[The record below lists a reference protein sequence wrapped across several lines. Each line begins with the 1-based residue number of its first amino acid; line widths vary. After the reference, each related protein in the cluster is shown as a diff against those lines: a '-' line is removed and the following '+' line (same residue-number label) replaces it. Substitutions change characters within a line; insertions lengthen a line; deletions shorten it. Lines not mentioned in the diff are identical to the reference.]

1 MMMKNRSNCV
11 VFLLIVQ
18 VFSILR
24 TADTLSTQ
32 PTSTTKLRNSRFV
45 CLLDDYSTVRGP
57 YFNALFDQLLQE
69 QCGIQKRRIAL
80 CTSESNA
87 DKTRELMPQLEEDLL
102 LDNKHDCC
110 NLFVLNDYN
119 PLSLQDDM
127 AQFDP
132 SIFWLVDDNAFRIRY
147 QLRTSGMDG
156 ILHQKC
162 GGPAP
167 SNDSSSSNSN
177 CLYVGEHAGA
187 VCAGASLATA
197 HAMNQDPKQAPE
209 PQYFGLH
216 LLGPSRSI
224 SFGLSNS
231 ELTVHPRTYDI
242 DPSTLVALER
252 DQVFVWSQPPDED
265 TTSFVFLPSKRGT
278 IEQWESPP
286 PIPALIEDGNN
297 QNSIGVVQCDGEPSI
312 DPSRMMQQVGD
323 SEWINEVD
331 DAI

>member
-1 MMMKNRSNCV
+1 M
-11 VFLLIVQ
+11 VFLLIMQ
-18 VFSILR
+18 VSFSILR

-32 PTSTTKLRNSRFV
+32 PTTKLRNSRFV
-45 CLLDDYSTVRGP
+45 CLLNDYSTARGP

-87 DKTRELMPQLEEDLL
+87 DKIRELMPQLEEDLL

-119 PLSLQDDM
+119 PLSLHDEM
-127 AQFDP
+127 EQFDP
-132 SIFWLVDDNAFRIRY
+132 SIFWVVDDNAFRIRY

-156 ILHQKC
+156 ILYQKC

-167 SNDSSSSNSN
+167 SNDSSSSGSN
-177 CLYVGEHAGA
+177 CLYVGENAGA

-231 ELTVHPRTYDI
+231 ELTAHPRTCNF
-242 DPSTLVALER
+242 DPSTIIALER

-265 TTSFVFLPSKRGT
+265 TTSFIFLPSKRGT

-286 PIPALIEDGNN
+286 PIPALIEDG
-297 QNSIGVVQCDGEPSI
+297 IGGIQCDGEPSI
-312 DPSRMMQQVGD
+312 DPSRIMQQVGD

-331 DAI
+331 DAT